1 MPWLV
6 GMVGLFAFEFI
17 EGNTITRLYFIRLSR
32 LTRDALN
39 RGAVTLELAEAR
51 LHRVPTFTHF
61 LDLPI
66 LLVIVAL
73 GATRSNTWK
82 LFAVATVLA
91 VGAAMI
97 LTLVIPRMYP
107 FSVDLGPNPST
118 SSEAKR

>member
-1 MPWLV
+1 
-6 GMVGLFAFEFI
+6 
-17 EGNTITRLYFIRLSR
+17 
-32 LTRDALN
+32 
-39 RGAVTLELAEAR
+39 VTSELEEAR
-51 LHRVPTFTHF
+51 RHHMPTFTHF

-66 LLVIVAL
+66 LFVIVAL
-73 GATRSNTWK
+73 GATRSNTWT

-118 SSEAKR
+118 SSEAKG